1 MSMPQRPEGE
11 PSIST
16 VTAASALEGLP
27 VTAAARLGEVRL
39 SALVATTLRAAL
51 DLALGGGP
59 PLRPLWVSTDDA
71 VIEIRCTLGQSDTLA
86 LAGGLLEAIE
96 SSLTRARTERGEWI
110 FRVPLAVAR
119 PTFLMLT
126 QGTLRLAVPWHA
138 VSRVRLVPSSEFQAT
153 ARREGAEMIPPFVRA
168 ADPAAECP
176 VVLLGLGLKRAL
188 LVADRLIWRLPAE
201 PIANAGHPRGP
212 ALKRAVGTTD
222 GEVYWVVDLAE
233 LMRNVEVT
241 GLPPMAPA
249 TSTPPIAAPITPRA
263 ERQPQAAP
271 ATPPPPLVTPI
282 TTRAEREPAPTPPPP
297 PAPSSPAPTPAAL
310 AQGGG
315 PVRSTAR
322 TALVAEDS
330 IIGRMF
336 LARLLER
343 RGFAVEMVTRASQL
357 DEALTRGPWTVV
369 MADVDLPDSAHADHL
384 RRLVAAGT
392 PCMVALVRD
401 RDDEELALASG
412 IRHSLRKPFEAE
424 ALDRLL
430 PILELPR
437 KES

>member
-1 MSMPQRPEGE
+1 MSLSQRPEGE
-11 PSIST
+11 PSTST
-16 VTAASALEGLP
+16 VTAASALDGLP

-39 SALVATTLRAAL
+39 SAVVATTLRAAL

-59 PLRPLWVSTDDA
+59 PLRPLWVSIDDA
-71 VIEIRCTLGQSDTLA
+71 VIEIRCALGQSDALG

-96 SSLTRARTERGEWI
+96 GSLTRAREERGEWI

-126 QGTLRLAVPWHA
+126 QGTLGLAVPWHA

-153 ARREGAEMIPPFVRA
+153 ARREDAELIPSFVRG
-168 ADPAAECP
+168 ADPAADCP

-212 ALKRAVGTTD
+212 ALTRAVGTPD

-233 LMRNVEVT
+233 LMRSVEVT
-241 GLPPMAPA
+241 ALPPRTPVIPSAPA
-249 TSTPPIAAPITPRA
+249 VAPITARA
-263 ERQPQAAP
+263 ERQPEATPAAP
-271 ATPPPPLVTPI
+271 PS
-282 TTRAEREPAPTPPPP
+282 P
-297 PAPSSPAPTPAAL
+297 PAPSSSPAPTPAADP
-310 AQGGG
+310 QRGS
-315 PVRSTAR
+315 PDRSAAP

-343 RGFAVEMVTRASQL
+343 RGYEVEMVTRASQL
-357 DEALTRGPWTVV
+357 DDALTRGPWSMV
-369 MADVDLPDSAHADHL
+369 MADVDLPDSTHAEHL
-384 RRLVAAGT
+384 RRLVASGT
-392 PCMVALVRD
+392 PCVVALVRD
-401 RDDEELALASG
+401 RDDEALALASG

-424 ALDRLL
+424 TLDRLL
-430 PILELPR
+430 QILESPR